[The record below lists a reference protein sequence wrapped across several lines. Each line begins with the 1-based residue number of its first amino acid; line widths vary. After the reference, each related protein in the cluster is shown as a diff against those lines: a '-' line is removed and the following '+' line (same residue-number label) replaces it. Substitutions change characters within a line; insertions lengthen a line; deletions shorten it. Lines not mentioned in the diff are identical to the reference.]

1 MIVPRGSRP
10 SITHQNA
17 RHNSIMETGTVKWFS
32 AEKGFGFIAPSNGT
46 KDVFVHQSNVRG
58 WDADLKEGDQVEFE
72 VEETPKGL
80 SAINVDLAA

>member
-1 MIVPRGSRP
+1 
-10 SITHQNA
+10 
-17 RHNSIMETGTVKWFS
+17 METGTVKWFS